1 MNKEEFR
8 QGGRGSRRKEFQ
20 AEGTGACGRDL
31 KVIEKRLVHPK
42 PPRKA
47 GGVGVGDT
55 RWGML
60 VRAQA
65 AEGSR
70 SQTISLDSG
79 HWKEIL
85 NFTCK
90 H

>member
-1 MNKEEFR
+1 MKNQEEVR

-20 AEGTGACGRDL
+20 AEGTRACERGL
-31 KVIEKRLVHPK
+31 KVIEKRMVHPK

-47 GGVGVGDT
+47 GGVGMGGT
-55 RWGML
+55 RWGKL

-65 AEGSR
+65 GKEAGAR
-70 SQTISLDSG
+70 PLDSG
-79 HWKEIL
+79 YWRETL